1 MLWVG
6 VSRVFEWLTF
16 RLKQC
21 HTPTLIFEALTQ
33 LKVFQIVAS
42 GIPLVICILVLI
54 VNREAYGSH
63 LYTESLDNSDNL
75 WVFIFHLLIHGW
87 NTGGLNV
94 TTSFCRLLL
103 YGSLHLV
110 FMSGWPF
117 KVKLWLSLKAFR
129 VLVFSAQN
137 NFPGR
142 VVKLPWLKLD
152 GASKTMLHLNLL
164 HCGTEILYA
173 GTTRVAAVI
182 SPLFLHFSLSL
193 SLLPWLTLFSLFPS
207 TSVSCWLQDN
217 VTFYVSVVAY
227 AVLVFLFNIGV
238 NICTYIQ
245 TTQTLT
251 TVHFFLVTVSQY
263 SPHYIFSFREN
274 LYRTYQST
282 SFCVTW
288 HDSVYHI

>member
-6 VSRVFEWLTF
+6 VSRVFGWLTF

-75 WVFIFHLLIHGW
+75 WVSIFHLLMHGW

-110 FMSGWPF
+110 SMSRWPF

-137 NFPGR
+137 NFPGW
-142 VVKLPWLKLD
+142 VVK
-152 GASKTMLHLNLL
+152 LL

-193 SLLPWLTLFSLFPS
+193 SLLPWLILFSLFPS

-245 TTQTLT
+245 TTKHWLLSIYSWLLYHSILLIT
-251 TVHFFLVTVSQY
+251 FLVLERICTGLIKALLFV
-263 SPHYIFSFREN
+263 
-274 LYRTYQST
+274 
-282 SFCVTW
+282 
-288 HDSVYHI
+288 

>member
-75 WVFIFHLLIHGW
+75 WVSIFHLLMHGW

-103 YGSLHLV
+103 YGSLHSV
-110 FMSGWPF
+110 FMSRWPF

-142 VVKLPWLKLD
+142 VVKL
-152 GASKTMLHLNLL
+152 L

-182 SPLFLHFSLSL
+182 SLLFLHFSLSL
-193 SLLPWLTLFSLFPS
+193 SLLPWLILFSLFPS

>member
-75 WVFIFHLLIHGW
+75 WVFIFHLLMHGW

-110 FMSGWPF
+110 FMSRWPF

-137 NFPGR
+137 NFPGW
-142 VVKLPWLKLD
+142 VVK
-152 GASKTMLHLNLL
+152 LL

-182 SPLFLHFSLSL
+182 SLLFLHFSLSL

-251 TVHFFLVTVSQY
+251 IVHFFLVTVSQY

>member
-6 VSRVFEWLTF
+6 VSRVFGWLTF

-110 FMSGWPF
+110 FMSRWPF

-142 VVKLPWLKLD
+142 VV
-152 GASKTMLHLNLL
+152 NLL

-182 SPLFLHFSLSL
+182 SLLFLHFSLSL

-251 TVHFFLVTVSQY
+251 IVHFFLVTVSQY

-288 HDSVYHI
+288 HDSIYHI